1 MLVLFSLFAVEKIPI
16 ENIRGISPN
25 TKSQYLRSL
34 KWTKGVFQCFDKSK
48 SIPIERLNDGYCDCP
63 DGSDEPG
70 TNACGTGM
78 FYCRNRG
85 SMPKE
90 IPKWLV
96 GDGVCD
102 CCDGSD
108 EAGNPNAQC
117 EDQCGSLA
125 KKSELLKKSL
135 KNTTTIGER
144 IRMKYSD
151 RGRTEL
157 SVRRHQLQY
166 VKDAKQNIFQALSF
180 VEKIH
185 YEMMKGNPYEGLM
198 VGLRNTLQD
207 LERNF
212 EDNLQSEYNIR
223 KTNRKI
229 KTEESHRGKFNLKK
243 RAQRNFNVENAIIH
257 LKDFSLV
264 FENIEQAY
272 NICKVFQE
280 SYQLGQDPVD
290 FNNQFNKL
298 NSITSKIENSTQ
310 KVIDEMNIDFG
321 ADKEYL
327 PLFKQWYYWEKD
339 DWYIVFHPF
348 DNCTKYNAK
357 SGQQIWNFGH
367 YNYSKPLRWFYSGGN
382 TCKAHMPAADMEVRV
397 HCRLKDEILNLH
409 EFENC
414 HARLDFG
421 TPAACTS
428 DYIHHVNQMSAETL
442 DDWARDS
449 GLIK

>member
-1 MLVLFSLFAVEKIPI
+1 MIFIFSLFVEKVPV

-48 SIPIERLNDGYCDCP
+48 TIPIERVNDGYCDCL

-70 TNACGTGM
+70 TNACGTGL

-85 SMPKE
+85 SYPKE

-108 EAGNPNAQC
+108 EAGNPNAEC
-117 EDQCGSLA
+117 EDICGSLA
-125 KKSELLKKSL
+125 KKSDQLKKSL
-135 KNTTTIGER
+135 RNITNIGER
-144 IRMKYSD
+144 LRQKYSD

-166 VKDAKQNIFQALSF
+166 VKSAKENIFSALSY
-180 VEKIH
+180 VERIH
-185 YEMMKGNPYEGLM
+185 YEIMKGGDYQGLM
-198 VGLRNTLQD
+198 VGLRNSLNELQH
-207 LERNF
+207 NF
-212 EDNLQSEYNIR
+212 DDNLQDEFNIR
-223 KTNRKI
+223 KQGRKI
-229 KTEESHRGKFNLKK
+229 KTEDPHRGKFNLKK
-243 RAQRNFNVENAIIH
+243 RAQRNFNVENAIIY

-272 NICKVFQE
+272 NICRTFQD
-280 SYQLGQDPVD
+280 SYQIGQDPPD

-310 KVIDEMNIDFG
+310 KVIDDMNLDFG
-321 ADKEYL
+321 MDKEYL
-327 PLFKQWYYWEKD
+327 PLYKQWYYFEKD
-339 DWYIVFHPF
+339 DWYVIFHPY
-348 DNCTKYNAK
+348 DNVTKYSSK
-357 SGQQIWNFGH
+357 DGHQIWDFGH
-367 YNYSKPLRWFYSGGN
+367 YNYTKTLRWYFSGGS
-382 TCKAHMPAADMEVRV
+382 TCKHNRPGSDMEIRL
-397 HCRLKDEILNLH
+397 HCRLKDEILNVH
-409 EFENC
+409 EYEDC
-414 HARLDFG
+414 HSRLDFG
-421 TPAACTS
+421 TPAACSSEYTHQ
-428 DYIHHVNQMSAETL
+428 INQMSAETL
-442 DDWARDS
+442 DEWAREA